1 MKKKIYNV
9 TKALFSSCM
18 ALGFM
23 VSFHYACI
31 LFFGEHEYPQDK

>member
-23 VSFHYACI
+23 VSFHGACV
-31 LFFGEHEYPQDK
+31 LFFGEQEYPTEK